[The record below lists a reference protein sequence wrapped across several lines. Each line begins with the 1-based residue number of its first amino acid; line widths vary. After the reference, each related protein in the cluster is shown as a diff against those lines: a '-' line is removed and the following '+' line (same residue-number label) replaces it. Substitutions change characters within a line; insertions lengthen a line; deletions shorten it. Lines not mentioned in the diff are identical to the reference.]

1 MICSRPALPLPYACS
16 TFIRALRESENE
28 KTIEASLAV
37 IQNLSSGDWVWS
49 AHTRTIVKKEMAL
62 ETICTFI
69 KHPDHL
75 IVASACGCLKN
86 LCKNQIFINMINDF
100 GFVEVILEA
109 QVQDCI
115 QNFLNCD
122 KHYLIAFINV
132 INLIQRLTGKV
143 NEPKNINNKICCK
156 ISEYPGILYNFI
168 SLAGENFEILDRNVS
183 STGFGA
189 ISNSSSL
196 TLGNNAGLM
205 NTSVSSGPMT
215 TEEISHFKST
225 IVKKVRYLLYTIG
238 LGSDL
243 TDYTVTCFHKNMKVT
258 YKLLPLFHVVRQ
270 TGPKNLPKE

>member
-1 MICSRPALPLPYACS
+1 
-16 TFIRALRESENE
+16 
-28 KTIEASLAV
+28 
-37 IQNLSSGDWVWS
+37 
-49 AHTRTIVKKEMAL
+49 MAL

-75 IVASACGCLKN
+75 IVASAFGCLKN

-100 GFVEVILEA
+100 GFIEVILEA

-225 IVKKVRYLLYTIG
+225 IVKKVRYLLYTMWYAKPARKTYQKNKFKKDDFIWYTREG
-238 LGSDL
+238 LE
-243 TDYTVTCFHKNMKVT
+243 KQIKVT
-258 YKLLPLFHVVRQ
+258 DPNQ
-270 TGPKNLPKE
+270 TLTTNNQNKQSQNELIPTSNSNTPNSKKSTIRDNISDKSGTATFVTQNGGSATGVTLT